1 VDYNIPLG
9 LIASIV
15 LRPDDK
21 REGQR
26 PIVILRDGE
35 EMPFERSGDFGDRNA
50 GLLIFV
56 GGRELPEFLPWTDVA
71 QIDLDPPPS
80 GHR

>member
-1 VDYNIPLG
+1 LG

-15 LRPDDK
+15 LRHDDK

-56 GGRELPEFLPWTDVA
+56 DGREPEFLPWTDVA
-71 QIDLDPPPS
+71 QIDLDRPS
-80 GHR
+80 TGR